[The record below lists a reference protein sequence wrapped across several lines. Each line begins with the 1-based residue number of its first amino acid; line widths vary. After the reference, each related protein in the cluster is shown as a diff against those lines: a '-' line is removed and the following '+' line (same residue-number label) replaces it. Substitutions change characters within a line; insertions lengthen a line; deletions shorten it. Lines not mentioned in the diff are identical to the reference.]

1 MRPRRCRD
9 LEEKGVRNLFQP
21 VRGPGVYGRKRF
33 LTPFSPTVNNDVA
46 TSNADY
52 TFGGVLRDGTVPEGG
67 GILGLTKT
75 GSKILTLTGANT
87 YGGGTIVSGGK
98 LLVNNTADSG
108 TGTGSVT
115 VNSGATL
122 GGTGTIAGAVIVNI
136 GGHFAPVAGPLL
148 KLKVG
153 TSVTMTADSIYD
165 WEFDGTNASTVD
177 IQGSLQLDS
186 GWEVALAGSIA
197 PDFGSKFDL
206 FTYTPGSFT
215 GSLTAVIDYSG
226 VTDWPVSWIGQ
237 DDGAGKIYLAFGPK
251 PGDADGNGIV
261 DAADYIRLKQY
272 FGQSTANGTNGDFN
286 GDGMV
291 NWTDLQTLMAEF
303 GTRSLGGAPAA
314 PEPGSVMLLMFGAAA
329 LLRRRAIVGRT
340 SR

>member
-1 MRPRRCRD
+1 M
-9 LEEKGVRNLFQP
+9 
-21 VRGPGVYGRKRF
+21 
-33 LTPFSPTVNNDVA
+33 
-46 TSNADY
+46 
-52 TFGGVLRDGTVPEGG
+52 LRDGTVPEGG

-136 GGHFAPVAGPLL
+136 GGHLAPGTGPLL

-153 TSVTMTADSIYD
+153 TSVKMTADSIYD

-197 PDFGSKFDL
+197 PGFGSKFDL

-251 PGDADGNGIV
+251 PGDANGDGIV

-291 NWTDLQTLMAEF
+291 NWTDRNTSPVCNIYAEKNVIIPRIPTCASPLRAVF
-303 GTRSLGGAPAA
+303 AGHGHKNQHECTDRNAHNGGSRRHAHGTAGQAVGG
-314 PEPGSVMLLMFGAAA
+314 
-329 LLRRRAIVGRT
+329 R
-340 SR
+340 